1 MVFGILGVLLT
12 VRQNVWCWPAGIVNV
27 LLFTL
32 VFFHARLY
40 GSSALQVVYLVLS
53 VYGWR
58 QWLHGGTGHGRLAVS
73 RTPRAWAV
81 ALGVSGL
88 LAAAVLGYLLSSRT
102 NAALP
107 YLDAATT
114 TFSLVAQ
121 WMTTRKWVEN
131 WWIWIGVDV
140 VYVGMYTSQR
150 LYPTS
155 VLYTVF
161 LGLAVL
167 GWREWRRSMGQAPPQ
182 GAGA

>member
-58 QWLHGGTGHGRLAVS
+58 QWLHGGAGHGRLAVS
-73 RTPRAWAV
+73 RTPRSWAV

-88 LAAAVLGYLLSSRT
+88 LAAAVLATCCRPVRT
-102 NAALP
+102 RRCRTSTPRRPPSA
-107 YLDAATT
+107 
-114 TFSLVAQ
+114 
-121 WMTTRKWVEN
+121 
-131 WWIWIGVDV
+131 WWPNG
-140 VYVGMYTSQR
+140 
-150 LYPTS
+150 
-155 VLYTVF
+155 
-161 LGLAVL
+161 
-167 GWREWRRSMGQAPPQ
+167 
-182 GAGA
+182 